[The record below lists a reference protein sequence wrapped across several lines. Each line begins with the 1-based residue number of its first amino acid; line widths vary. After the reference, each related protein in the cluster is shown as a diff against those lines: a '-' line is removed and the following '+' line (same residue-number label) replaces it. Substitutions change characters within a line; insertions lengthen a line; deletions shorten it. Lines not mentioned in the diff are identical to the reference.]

1 MSLNNSRRSYDDC
14 FSLFD
19 RALEADRGIRIEV
32 DDIRAANYLRMRMH
46 HARTIDRR
54 DNKLIY
60 PDPEDAMHGRS
71 IYDVFVIRIEDGE
84 PKAWVYLDKEK
95 VTIGRVE
102 EIPTDHRIEYRQP
115 PQPQPPMITRVD
127 SFPGSIIDAEFEIAE
142 PKQIT
147 HIKRRV

>member
-19 RALEADRGIRIEV
+19 RALEADRGIRVEV

-71 IYDVFVIRIEDGE
+71 IYDIFVIRIEDGE

-102 EIPTDHRIEYRQP
+102 DIPTDHKIEYRPVPQVEYHLP
-115 PQPQPPMITRVD
+115 PITDVV
-127 SFPGSIIDAEFEIAE
+127 DAEFTIEE

>member
-14 FSLFD
+14 FGLFD

-71 IYDVFVIRIEDGE
+71 IYDVFVIRIDGI
-84 PKAWVYLDKEK
+84 AAL
-95 VTIGRVE
+95 VTALERASAE
-102 EIPTDHRIEYRQP
+102 EA
-115 PQPQPPMITRVD
+115 
-127 SFPGSIIDAEFEIAE
+127 DAEVAFIAFND
-142 PKQIT
+142 
-147 HIKRRV
+147 

>member
-19 RALEADRGIRIEV
+19 RALEADRGIRVEV

-84 PKAWVYLDKEK
+84 PAWVYLDKEK

-102 EIPTDHRIEYRQP
+102 EIATDHKIEYRAV
-115 PQPQPPMITRVD
+115 PQIMRVD
-127 SFPGSIIDAEFEIAE
+127 ITTDIVDAEFTIAE
-142 PKQIT
+142 PPEPPKQIT

>member
-19 RALEADRGIRIEV
+19 RALEADRGIRVEV

-84 PKAWVYLDKEK
+84 PAWVYLDKEK

-102 EIPTDHRIEYRQP
+102 EIATDHKIEYRA
-115 PQPQPPMITRVD
+115 D
-127 SFPGSIIDAEFEIAE
+127 DGANIDAALYSS
-142 PKQIT
+142 P
-147 HIKRRV
+147 HHRRLSAARTFKIR

>member
-102 EIPTDHRIEYRQP
+102 EIASDHKIEYRAV
-115 PQPQPPMITRVD
+115 PQITRVD
-127 SFPGSIIDAEFEIAE
+127 ITTDIVDAEFTITDPPES

>member
-1 MSLNNSRRSYDDC
+1 MMSLNNSRRSYDDC
-14 FSLFD
+14 FGLFD

-84 PKAWVYLDKEK
+84 PAWVYLDKEK

-102 EIPTDHRIEYRQP
+102 EIASDHKIEYRAV
-115 PQPQPPMITRVD
+115 PQITRVD
-127 SFPGSIIDAEFEIAE
+127 ITTDIVDAEFTIAE
-142 PKQIT
+142 PPEPPKQIT

>member
-14 FSLFD
+14 FGLFD

-84 PKAWVYLDKEK
+84 PAWVYLDKEK

-102 EIPTDHRIEYRQP
+102 EIASDHKIEYRAV
-115 PQPQPPMITRVD
+115 PQITRVD
-127 SFPGSIIDAEFEIAE
+127 ITTDIVDAEFTIAE
-142 PKQIT
+142 PPEPPKQIT

>member
-19 RALEADRGIRIEV
+19 RALEADRGIRVEV

-71 IYDVFVIRIEDGE
+71 IYDIFVIRIEDGE

-102 EIPTDHRIEYRQP
+102 QIPSDHKIEYRAV
-115 PQPQPPMITRVD
+115 PQVEYHSMPVGAPVD
-127 SFPGSIIDAEFEIAE
+127 ADFTIAE
-142 PKQIT
+142 PPKQIT

>member
-19 RALEADRGIRIEV
+19 RALEADRGIRVEV

-71 IYDVFVIRIEDGE
+71 IYDIFVIRIEDGE

-102 EIPTDHRIEYRQP
+102 DIPTDHKIEYR
-115 PQPQPPMITRVD
+115 PQPIVQQVEYHLPPITPID
-127 SFPGSIIDAEFEIAE
+127 SDFTIAE
-142 PKQIT
+142 PPKQIT
-147 HIKRRV
+147 HIKRSV

>member
-19 RALEADRGIRIEV
+19 RALEADRGIRVEV

-84 PKAWVYLDKEK
+84 PAWVYLDKEK

-102 EIPTDHRIEYRQP
+102 EIATNHRIEYRQP
-115 PQPQPPMITRVD
+115 PVPRVEWAYQRA
-127 SFPGSIIDAEFEIAE
+127 GVVDAEFTIADPPE
-142 PKQIT
+142 PPKQLT